1 MPLGAPRPATP
12 PVGSGNT
19 WLCPLPL
26 APPAFGMSGTSLSLR
41 SHVSPWGCI
50 FSASPTRGVMLN
62 GLSADCHLVPCQH
75 HRLLATVSH
84 LALAVLV
91 TLCPGHPVPYLKPQ
105 HSLGDVRD
113 RKFRGRH
120 QTGVLELCQGL
131 RGSCQKSLS
140 RNPLRHGGQGVKGQ
154 HAYFCGCAWHPDSTH
169 VTSPD
174 RLGLRLQSL
183 HWQTK
188 VLTAVTSLRLND
200 VMHTKPRALP
210 A

>member
-91 TLCPGHPVPYLKPQ
+91 TLCPGHPVPYLNPSTVSVTCVTE
-105 HSLGDVRD
+105 SLEDGTKQESSSCV
-113 RKFRGRH
+113 
-120 QTGVLELCQGL
+120 
-131 RGSCQKSLS
+131 RGSGEAVRSHFPETHCDTVGKGS
-140 RNPLRHGGQGVKGQ
+140 R
-154 HAYFCGCAWHPDSTH
+154 ASTP
-169 VTSPD
+169 TSVAA
-174 RLGLRLQSL
+174 LGIRTALMWLLQ
-183 HWQTK
+183 T
-188 VLTAVTSLRLND
+188 D
-200 VMHTKPRALP
+200 
-210 A
+210 